1 MIRKPLILILTGLF
15 LCFST
20 PVADKAFAY
29 TYTTSGAEFDALADK
44 LKMWWVKAFMMM
56 TSQLT
61 ATMIDQVYGIGM
73 IFDAKQQ
80 LEIQRDLQELY
91 AEAHKDYHPSEQ
103 MCEIGTLIRNLA
115 DTEKRADLTQ
125 VALNNRVLE
134 RELVSGLALS
144 VEGEDSDTNSRFE
157 HFKEIYCNEYDNG
170 NGLDYLCKDGNK
182 DSVRKNRDIDYTTTL
197 EAPLT
202 LKIDFLEGGSPTQ
215 DERNVMALV
224 NYLFQ
229 HNPFPDI
236 GETYMTMKSFT
247 KPYQDMRSVIAMRG
261 VARNSIASFI
271 AQKTEGPEPEDG
283 ESNAAPYI
291 YALLTEF
298 GWDKEEI
305 EKMFG
310 EKPSYYAQME
320 IMTQKIF
327 QHPNFYMNLYDKPA
341 NVKRVRAAIRA
352 IKTMQD
358 RDIHEAMMRREMLL
372 SMILELRVREQQR
385 AAVNKIKKTLL
396 NTAPE
401 Q

>member
-1 MIRKPLILILTGLF
+1 MPSSRSPET
-15 LCFST
+15 
-20 PVADKAFAY
+20 
-29 TYTTSGAEFDALADK
+29 
-44 LKMWWVKAFMMM
+44 
-56 TSQLT
+56 
-61 ATMIDQVYGIGM
+61 
-73 IFDAKQQ
+73 
-80 LEIQRDLQELY
+80 QR
-91 AEAHKDYHPSEQ
+91 S
-103 MCEIGTLIRNLA
+103 IRNLA

-320 IMTQKIF
+320 IMTQKIDP
-327 QHPNFYMNLYDKPA
+327 HETDDKGVTARLRKNPFPCVYQDYSHVRRGRA
-341 NVKRVRAAIRA
+341 CGHVPCILLVPRRVGHDKLAVVCREKAVGHVDSNALFAFGGQTVKEQGEIKVLSLRAHFSGIAFECG
-352 IKTMQD
+352 KLVFEN
-358 RDIHEAMMRREMLL
+358 HF
-372 SMILELRVREQQR
+372 
-385 AAVNKIKKTLL
+385 
-396 NTAPE
+396 
-401 Q
+401 